1 MSLGMPGVVST
12 DETTIPL
19 AELYRLDFHAW
30 CLRVAE
36 LLADGETRKLDADHL
51 REEIESLAG
60 RDEREVISRMKRIIQ
75 HLLKLQYQPARRSKS
90 WHATLVNQRG
100 ELAALLEQSPSLV
113 GVAERGVTR
122 AYKLAR
128 RRAAIETGV
137 PPEAFPSEC
146 PSATAQISDPEF
158 E

>member
-30 CLRVAE
+30 CLGVGE
-36 LLADGETRKLDADHL
+36 LLGDGETSRLDADHL

-100 ELAALLEQSPSLV
+100 EVAALLGPSPSLV
-113 GVAERGVTR
+113 GVAVPRGPR
-122 AYKLAR
+122 A
-128 RRAAIETGV
+128 
-137 PPEAFPSEC
+137 
-146 PSATAQISDPEF
+146 
-158 E
+158 